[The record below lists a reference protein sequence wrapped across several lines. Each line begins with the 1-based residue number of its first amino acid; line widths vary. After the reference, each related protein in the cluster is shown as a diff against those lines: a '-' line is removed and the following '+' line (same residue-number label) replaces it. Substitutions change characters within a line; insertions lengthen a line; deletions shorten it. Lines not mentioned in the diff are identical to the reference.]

1 MRMVRL
7 MSPGTRKRGFV
18 VPVPHTRSG
27 QKHGPLIAQLRD
39 ILQRDFGAQD
49 AWIVRPPGR
58 CRLDVRV
65 GGRQVTIL
73 DDPEDAFWGRFYTPL
88 ARERMHLGE
97 RRIEVEQWR

>member
-1 MRMVRL
+1 MR
-7 MSPGTRKRGFV
+7 T
-18 VPVPHTRSG
+18 
-27 QKHGPLIAQLRD
+27 
-39 ILQRDFGAQD
+39 
-49 AWIVRPPGR
+49 PGR

-97 RRIEVEQWR
+97 RRIEVEQWRRGGRELVELLRPCWAARVGSPAGGSTRPSGRG